1 MHLLQSAAVIYST
14 CKTPLNCSFA
24 LSASLYPPFP
34 GVLWLSH
41 QTWIPKT
48 CCYKLSSSY
57 QVANLIH
64 KWNSPLYLDSS
75 TSPLSHASP
84 PAGSKSL
91 PSLQHYSSVQ
101 FHLILWA
108 KWFFSS
114 FTFLPHINSP
124 VLSTSIKLTGFDAQA
139 SATRK
144 IQVITQKS
152 PRKPL
157 SLLWESLKSM
167 THFTALPRQV
177 SACPLIVCYYIIVTG
192 SQ

>member
-1 MHLLQSAAVIYST
+1 MHLLQLYTAHVKLHWTVVLAFLLVCI
-14 CKTPLNCSFA
+14 L
-24 LSASLYPPFP
+24 LSP

-152 PRKPL
+152 PRSLWACCGKAL
-157 SLLWESLKSM
+157 KAWHISLLYLVRLV
-167 THFTALPRQV
+167 HVL
-177 SACPLIVCYYIIVTG
+177 
-192 SQ
+192 